1 MCVVCYIISDAFLR
15 SDVGLLFFTFFGYL
29 FSFFLA
35 YISMSF
41 ENEIVGFF
49 FLPSSSPSC
58 DVFLLNVYI
67 SWCYKLYTYVLCCIF
82 QTIYIKIDLL
92 LFAAF
97 DELTHFFLSSSL
109 FPLLCTSY
117 ITTWSIFF
125 WFVLLSFVY
134 LKIEVINEIEMC
146 VHIRKKTIQYLEYE
160 YRHSLTYCF
169 YICFLIESFVHL
181 ENKRTNKVSHPS
193 A

>member
-15 SDVGLLFFTFFGYL
+15 SDVGLLFFTFFSVGYL
-29 FSFFLA
+29 FSVFLA
-35 YISMSF
+35 YILMSF

-49 FLPSSSPSC
+49 FLPSSSPSS

-67 SWCYKLYTYVLCCIF
+67 SWCYMLYTYVLCCIF

-92 LFAAF
+92 PFAAF
-97 DELTHFFLSSSL
+97 DELTHFFLFVFSSL

-117 ITTWSIFF
+117 ITTWSIYF

-134 LKIEVINEIEMC
+134 SKIEVINEIEMC
-146 VHIRKKTIQYLEYE
+146 VHIRKKQFNIWNTNTVTRL
-160 YRHSLTYCF
+160 L
-169 YICFLIESFVHL
+169 FV
-181 ENKRTNKVSHPS
+181 S
-193 A
+193 